1 MKASPSKAPL
11 AQSTAPPSQ
20 PHAAP
25 SGSGREASYV
35 VQTADRREIAV
46 GGGGPA
52 AFVIHVPSEEYWH
65 RLWRLDAYRAGM
77 AFVNGEFDVEGDLV
91 AAIDAWSRQPR
102 SLSLPSL
109 VLSLLPRL
117 RLERWVQSRATAR
130 KNIEFHYDRSNDF
143 YRTFLDSR
151 MVYSCAYF
159 ESADDTLDHAQE
171 AKLDLICRKL
181 DLRPGESFLDIG
193 CGWGALVTWAV
204 ERYGA
209 RAVGCTLSRR
219 QHEAA
224 VRLIGERGLAGR
236 ARVDLRDYRDVNG
249 VFAKMA
255 SVGMVEHVGRSRLP
269 TYFKTLADRL
279 EDSGLL
285 LNHGIVRPSSVRED
299 ATGHFLQQRVFPG
312 GELASLEATIA
323 AAEQAGFEVLD
334 IENLRP
340 HYALTCRAWV
350 ARLQANREA
359 CVSLVG
365 AETYRTWLLY
375 LASSACGFAQGT
387 TDVYQ
392 LLLAKRSA
400 AQMRHLTRRYMYQ
413 RKDVA
418 LPM

>member
-1 MKASPSKAPL
+1 MKASVGKAPR
-11 AQSTAPPSQ
+11 SIAPPPQ
-20 PHAAP
+20 PEAGP
-25 SGSGREASYV
+25 SGSARQASYTV
-35 VQTADRREIAV
+35 RTADRRVIAV
-46 GGGGPA
+46 GGGPA
-52 AFVIHVPSEEYWH
+52 AFVIHVPTEAYWR
-65 RLWRLDAYRAGM
+65 RLWQLDAYRAGM
-77 AFVNGEFDVEGDLV
+77 AFVNGEFEVEGDLV
-91 AAIDAWSRQPR
+91 AAIDVWSQQPR

-109 VLSLLPRL
+109 ALSLLPQL
-117 RLERWVQSRATAR
+117 RPERWVQSRATAR
-130 KNIEFHYDRSNDF
+130 KNIEFHYDRSNEF

-151 MVYSCAYF
+151 LVYSCAYF
-159 ESADDTLDHAQE
+159 ESADDTLDRAQE

-181 DLRPGESFLDIG
+181 DVRPGEWFLDIG

-209 RAVGCTLSRR
+209 RGVGCTLSRR

-236 ARVDLRDYRDVNG
+236 ARVDLLDYRDVNG
-249 VFAKMA
+249 AFAKMA
-255 SVGMVEHVGRSRLP
+255 SVGMVEHVGRSRLV
-269 TYFKTLADRL
+269 TYFRTLADRL

-299 ATGHFLQQRVFPG
+299 AMGHFLQQRVFPG
-312 GELASLEATIA
+312 GELASLETTIA

-334 IENLRP
+334 LENLRP

-350 ARLQANREA
+350 TRLQANLDA

-375 LASSACGFAQGT
+375 LASSASGFSQGT

-392 LLLAKRSA
+392 LLLAKRSP
-400 AQMRHLTRRYMYQ
+400 AQMRHLTRRYMFQ

-418 LPM
+418 RAM